1 MAPVPLITGLA
12 LALFLVPGLATAG
25 PSLSGPYRAEAYGT
39 VELKTEGSHVAGTY
53 VGSGGCSFDA
63 QRQVLEGD
71 FEGSVLV
78 GRLTV
83 CQTGDLCPAE
93 QTYSMLAFYNAADNS
108 LVAYVKLSAGCQS
121 AGVPRSGRFMLTS
134 ATRTVPDETPT
145 SGAAPAGPAAELVS
159 KRNSRMDLA
168 KQALRKGDEL
178 YQQKQYVE
186 AAKQFKASLEIDSGD
201 TNWPAYM
208 GLGSSQLMQGQV
220 AMAIRNLERANSAR
234 RGGEPSLY
242 YMLGCAYAQK
252 RDKAKALEYL
262 GRAVD
267 AGYDLE
273 SASKIDND
281 LRQALGTDPRFT
293 ELVKRSAD
301 KKARG
306 TATSGNS
313 SP

>member
-1 MAPVPLITGLA
+1 MAPAPIITGLV
-12 LALFLVPGLATAG
+12 LALFLVPGLAAAG
-25 PSLSGPYRAEAYGT
+25 PSLSGPFRADTYGSL
-39 VELKTEGSHVAGTY
+39 ELKTEGDHLTGTA
-53 VGSGGCSFDA
+53 VGGGGCSFDA
-63 QRQVLEGD
+63 QRMVLQGD

-93 QTYSMLAFYNAADNS
+93 QTYSLLGFYNAAEGS
-108 LVAYVKLSAGCQS
+108 LVAYVKLSSGCQS
-121 AGVPRSGRFMLTS
+121 PGLPRSGRFMLQP
-134 ATRTVPDETPT
+134 ATRTVPEETPT
-145 SGAAPAGPAAELVS
+145 HGAAPAGSAAELVS
-159 KRNSRMDLA
+159 KRGSRMDLA
-168 KQALRKGDEL
+168 KQALRRGDEL

-208 GLGSSQLMQGQV
+208 GLGSSLLMQGQV
-220 AMAIRNLERANSAR
+220 AQAIRNLERANTAR

-262 GRAVD
+262 TRAVE

-273 SASKIDND
+273 TASKND
-281 LRQALGTDPRFT
+281 QELHRALGADPKFQ
-293 ELVKRSAD
+293 ELVKSSAG
-301 KKARG
+301 KKRG
-306 TATSGNS
+306 AATSGNL

>member
-1 MAPVPLITGLA
+1 MAPASIITGLA
-12 LALFLVPGLATAG
+12 LALFLVPGLAAAG
-25 PSLSGPYRAEAYGT
+25 PSLSGPFRADTYGT
-39 VELKTEGSHVAGTY
+39 LELKTEGDHLTGTY
-53 VGSGGCSFDA
+53 VSGGGCALDA
-63 QRQVLEGD
+63 QRLVLQGD

-93 QTYSMLAFYNAADNS
+93 QTYSMLGFYNAADGS

-121 AGVPRSGRFMLTS
+121 PGLPRSGRFMLTS

-145 SGAAPAGPAAELVS
+145 NGAPPAGSAAELVS
-159 KRNSRMDLA
+159 KRGSRMDLA
-168 KQALRKGDEL
+168 KQALRRGDEL

-208 GLGSSQLMQGQV
+208 GLGSSLLMQGQV
-220 AMAIRNLERANSAR
+220 SAAIRNLERANTAR

-252 RDKAKALEYL
+252 RDKVKALEYL
-262 GRAVD
+262 TRAVE

-273 SASKIDND
+273 TASKND
-281 LRQALGTDPRFT
+281 KDLHQALGADPKFQ
-293 ELVKRSAD
+293 ELVKSSAG

-306 TATSGNS
+306 PATTGNL